1 MNKRSIREQIFKI
14 LFGAEFYTREQMPE
28 QAVLYLDSGDLTV
41 TDYDRDYII
50 GKCSGIMEKLP
61 EIDEKLSGQ
70 LKGWSL
76 SRVGKVELAILRLA
90 AYEIMYDEEI
100 PTGVA
105 INEAVELAKKNG
117 QDDAGPFVNGVLGG
131 LSRNLEKE

>member
-14 LFGAEFYTREQMPE
+14 LFRAEFNTREQMPE

-70 LKGWSL
+70 L
-76 SRVGKVELAILRLA
+76 
-90 AYEIMYDEEI
+90 
-100 PTGVA
+100 
-105 INEAVELAKKNG
+105 
-117 QDDAGPFVNGVLGG
+117 
-131 LSRNLEKE
+131 